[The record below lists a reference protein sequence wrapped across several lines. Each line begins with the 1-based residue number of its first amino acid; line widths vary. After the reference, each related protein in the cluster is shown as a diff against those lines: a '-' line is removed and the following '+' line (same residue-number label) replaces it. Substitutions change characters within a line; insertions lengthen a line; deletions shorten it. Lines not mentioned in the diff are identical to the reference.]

1 MRNTIGKLLV
11 IFAVLILLFSAAFQT
26 VALILRDTGY
36 IEQKYRE
43 LNVGET
49 MEQKMSTPDLAGA
62 TEALLDYMRG
72 ERPNI
77 KYAARVNGAELP
89 NIFYHEREI
98 VHMAEVQTLWL
109 GLDGFSR
116 YGAIAAGVMLIAGII
131 LPEKGKRRP
140 VLANGMFWAC
150 GIFGGVM
157 VFFGIWALLD
167 FSSFWTVF
175 HFLIFPASLFQFLSA
190 GASQAALNELNWMM
204 PSDSIMVNMLTPI
217 FPPLVLRCAIAVAAE
232 VGVVALIAVVIRFA
246 WRKAEKK
253 PSPIADVVV
262 IEHDENEPV
271 PIEGPDLVLAH
282 KLRNAPVSK
291 REELLRR
298 AQNGEPFDG
307 TAPEPPEAAEPPA
320 QESRN
325 PEEEPAPA
333 EDPVLSEEPLDGTA
347 PEPPEAAESPARE
360 NRDPEEQA

>member
-11 IFAVLILLFSAAFQT
+11 ILSVLILLFSVAFQT
-26 VALILRDTGY
+26 VSLILRDTGY
-36 IEQKYRE
+36 IEKKYRE

-62 TEALLDYMRG
+62 TEVLLDYMRG
-72 ERPNI
+72 ERANI
-77 KYAARVNGAELP
+77 KYAARVNGVELKD
-89 NIFYHEREI
+89 IFYHEKEV

-131 LPEKGKRRP
+131 LPEKGRRRA

-157 VFFGIWALLD
+157 VFLGIWALLD

-175 HFLIFPASLFQFLSA
+175 HFLIFPSSLFRFLSA
-190 GASQAALNELNWMM
+190 GASQAALNELNWML
-204 PSDSIMVNMLTPI
+204 PSDSIMVSMLTPI
-217 FPPLVLRCAIAVAAE
+217 FPSLVLRCAIAAAAE
-232 VGVVALIAVVIRFA
+232 IGVVLLIAIVVRFA

-253 PSPIADVVV
+253 PAPLADVVV
-262 IEHDENEPV
+262 IERDGNEPI

-282 KLRNAPVSK
+282 RIRNAPVSM

-298 AQNGEPFDG
+298 AQNGEP
-307 TAPEPPEAAEPPA
+307 PEEPSSHAEEHRTDPLPETDV
-320 QESRN
+320 
-325 PEEEPAPA
+325 PEEEAP
-333 EDPVLSEEPLDGTA
+333 ETDETEEPSSRVEDGSRSGTDEA
-347 PEPPEAAESPARE
+347 PHPER
-360 NRDPEEQA
+360 PEENA

>member
-26 VALILRDTGY
+26 VSLILRDTGY
-36 IEQKYRE
+36 LEKKYRE

-62 TEALLDYMRG
+62 TEVLLDYMRG
-72 ERPNI
+72 ERANI
-77 KYAARVNGAELP
+77 KYAARVNGVELKDV
-89 NIFYHEREI
+89 FYHEKEV

-116 YGAIAAGVMLIAGII
+116 YGAIAAGVMLIIGII
-131 LPEKGKRRP
+131 LPEKGKRRA

-150 GIFGGVM
+150 GIFGGVL

-190 GASQAALNELNWMM
+190 GASQTALNELNWML

-217 FPPLVLRCAIAVAAE
+217 FPSLVLRCAIAVAAE
-232 VGVVALIAVVIRFA
+232 IGVVLLAAVVIRFA

-253 PSPIADVVV
+253 PAPLADVVV
-262 IEHDENEPV
+262 IEHDANEPV

-282 KLRNAPVSK
+282 KLRNAPVSM

-298 AQNGEPFDG
+298 AQNGEPLDDE
-307 TAPEPPEAAEPPA
+307 PEPPAEGSAAPEESAPA
-320 QESRN
+320 
-325 PEEEPAPA
+325 EEPA
-333 EDPVLSEEPLDGTA
+333 EEH
-347 PEPPEAAESPARE
+347 
-360 NRDPEEQA
+360 PEEQA

>member
-26 VALILRDTGY
+26 VSLILRDTGY
-36 IEQKYRE
+36 IEKKYRE
-43 LNVGET
+43 LNVGEN
-49 MEQKMSTPDLAGA
+49 MEQKMSTPDRAGA
-62 TEALLDYMRG
+62 TEVLLDYMRG
-72 ERPNI
+72 ERANI
-77 KYAARVNGAELP
+77 KYAARVNGVELKDV
-89 NIFYHEREI
+89 FYHEKEV

-131 LPEKGKRRP
+131 LPEKGKRRA

-150 GIFGGVM
+150 GIFGGVL

-175 HFLIFPASLFQFLSA
+175 HFLIFPASLFRFLSA
-190 GASQAALNELNWMM
+190 GASQAALYELNWML

-217 FPPLVLRCAIAVAAE
+217 FPSLVLRCAVAVAAE
-232 VGVVALIAVVIRFA
+232 IGVVLLAAVVIRFA

-253 PSPIADVVV
+253 PAPLADVVV

-282 KLRNAPVSK
+282 KLRNAPVSM

-298 AQNGEPFDG
+298 AQNGEPLDDK
-307 TAPEPPEAAEPPA
+307 PEPPKEAEAPLAE
-320 QESRN
+320 ES
-325 PEEEPAPA
+325 PEQAEEPA
-333 EDPVLSEEPLDGTA
+333 VSEEPLDGTTPQPPAAAA
-347 PEPPEAAESPARE
+347 PLARE
-360 NRDPEEQA
+360 SRDPEEQA